1 MHNIPSLPRFLK
13 APKQS
18 FFLLGPRGTG
28 KTTWL
33 KKQFPDAL
41 WIDLLEPENQRFYGA
56 KPERLR
62 ETLKSF
68 PQKKQVVIDEIQK
81 IPELLSL
88 IHAII
93 EEKLDYQFIL
103 TGSSARK
110 LKKEGVDL
118 LGGRAFMCHMHPFLA
133 AELKEYFSLDK
144 ALTLGLLPIVWDSET
159 PETVLKNYCGLYLKE
174 EIQAEGLV
182 RNVNNYA
189 RFLEAI
195 SFSHGSQLNTSNIA
209 RECDISRTTIDTY
222 LQILIDMLLAFTLP
236 VFAKRAKREVTKHPK
251 FYLFDAGVYHAVR
264 PKGPIDK
271 PEEIGGA
278 SLEGLVAQHLRA
290 WIDLQHESYQLS
302 YWRTRTKLEVDF
314 IIYGPNEFC
323 AIEVK
328 NSASISSK
336 DLSGLRAFC
345 DEYPEAK
352 PLFLYRGTHRRF
364 EKGILILPCE
374 EFLKSIH
381 PEKGIYNQYEI

>member
-1 MHNIPSLPRFLK
+1 MSILPTIRRYLK

-33 KKQFPDAL
+33 KQQFPEAL
-41 WIDLLEPENQRFYGA
+41 WIDLLEPDNQRYYGS

-62 ETLKSF
+62 ETLLAH
-68 PQKKQVVIDEIQK
+68 PHQKQVVIDEIQK

-93 EEKLDYQFIL
+93 EEKRDYQFIL

-110 LKKEGVDL
+110 LKRSGVDL
-118 LGGRAFMCHMHPFLA
+118 LAGRAFMLHMHPFMA
-133 AELKEYFSLDK
+133 SELNERFSLDK
-144 ALTLGLLPIVWDSET
+144 ALREGLLPLVWDSET
-159 PETVLKNYCGLYLKE
+159 PESVLKNYCGLYLKE

-182 RNVNNYA
+182 RNIYNYA
-189 RFLEAI
+189 RFLETI
-195 SFSHGSQLNTSNIA
+195 SFSHASQLNTSNIA
-209 RECDISRTTIDTY
+209 QECGVSRTTIDTY

-236 VFAKRAKREVTKHPK
+236 VFAKRAKREVVKHPK
-251 FYLFDAGVYHAVR
+251 FYLFDSGVFHAVR

-278 SLEGLVAQHLRA
+278 SLEGMVAQHLRT
-290 WIDLQHESYQLS
+290 WIDLQSEEYQLS
-302 YWRTRTKLEVDF
+302 FWRTRTKLEVDF
-314 IIYGPNEFC
+314 VVYGPKEFC

-328 NSASISSK
+328 NSTSIMPK
-336 DLSGLRAFC
+336 DLHGLIAFC
-345 DEYPEAK
+345 DDYPEAT
-352 PLFLYRGTHRRF
+352 PLLLYRGTKRKF
-364 EKGILILPCE
+364 EKGILILPCD
-374 EFLKSIH
+374 EFLRALH
-381 PEKGIYNQYEI
+381 PAKPLIEKM

>member
-1 MHNIPSLPRFLK
+1 MHHLPIITRFLK

-33 KKQFPDAL
+33 KEKFPDAL
-41 WIDLLEPENQRFYGA
+41 WVDLLEPDNQRFYGA
-56 KPERLR
+56 RPERLR
-62 ETLKSF
+62 ETLKSY
-68 PQKKQVVIDEIQK
+68 PLNKHIVIDEIQK

-93 EEKLDYQFIL
+93 EEKHGYQFIL

-110 LKKEGVDL
+110 LKRDGADL
-118 LGGRAFMCHMHPFLA
+118 LGGRAFMCHMHPFIA
-133 AELKEYFSLDK
+133 SELKDFFSLEK

-182 RNVNNYA
+182 RNIHNYS
-189 RFLEAI
+189 RFLETI
-195 SFSHGSQLNTSNIA
+195 SFSHANQLNTANIA
-209 RECDISRTTIDTY
+209 RECDVSRTTIDTY

-236 VFAKRAKREVTKHPK
+236 VFTKRAKREVSKHPK

-271 PEEIGGA
+271 LEEIGGA
-278 SLEGLVAQHLRA
+278 SLEGIVAQHLRA
-290 WIDLQHESYQLS
+290 WIDLQTGDYQLS
-302 YWRTRTKLEVDF
+302 FWRTRTKLEVDF
-314 IIYGPNEFC
+314 VVYGPNEFC

-328 NSASISSK
+328 NSASISPK
-336 DLSGLRAFC
+336 DLNGLLAFR

-352 PLFLYRGTHRRF
+352 SLLLYRGSRRRY
-364 EKGILILPCE
+364 EKGILIIPCE
-374 EFLKSIH
+374 EYLRYIH
-381 PEKGIYNQYEI
+381 PEKSLYIQ

>member
-1 MHNIPSLPRFLK
+1 MSKLPPISRFLR

-28 KTTWL
+28 KSTWL
-33 KKQFPDAL
+33 RNQYPDAL
-41 WIDLLEPENQRFYGA
+41 WIDLLEPDNQRFYGA

-62 ETLKSF
+62 ETLKTY

-93 EEKLDYQFIL
+93 EEKQDYQFIL

-110 LKKEGVDL
+110 LKRAGVDL
-118 LGGRAFMCHMHPFLA
+118 LAGRAFMLHMHPFMA
-133 AELKEYFSLDK
+133 SELKEFFTLEK
-144 ALTLGLLPIVWDSET
+144 AVLEGLLPLVWDSDT
-159 PETVLKNYCGLYLKE
+159 PHLVLKNYCGLYLKE

-182 RNVNNYA
+182 RNIHAYA
-189 RFLEAI
+189 RFLEVI
-195 SFSHGSQLNTSNIA
+195 SFSHSNQLNTSNIA

-236 VFAKRAKREVTKHPK
+236 VFTKRAKREVVKHPK
-251 FYLFDAGVYHAVR
+251 FYLFDSGIYHSVR
-264 PKGPIDK
+264 PKGLMDK
-271 PEEIGGA
+271 PEEIAGA
-278 SLEGLVAQHLRA
+278 SLEGLVASHLRA
-290 WIDLQHESYQLS
+290 WIDLQQDEYKLS
-302 YWRTRTKLEVDF
+302 FWRTRTQLEVDF
-314 IIYGPNEFC
+314 IVYGRNEFC

-328 NSASISSK
+328 NSESLSPK
-336 DLSGLRAFC
+336 DLHGLLAFC
-345 DEYPEAK
+345 EDYPEAK
-352 PLFLYRGTHRRF
+352 PVLLYRGTKRRF

-374 EFLKSIH
+374 DYLKSLH
-381 PEKGIYNQYEI
+381 PDQSLMVLE